1 MTGQSRAGAARLAE
15 AMSELQIIEAALGQ
29 AARRRRWAR
38 ALRGLWRGVLVGA
51 ALALVVIG
59 AWHLLPLP
67 LWMVTAAALAPVLC
81 ALVGMIIGGWHRTP
95 LSEVARWVDGRQHLQ
110 ERLGT
115 ALEVAGEE
123 NAGTWRDLVLT
134 DAAEHAKGLDLRRLV
149 PFSLPRATRWA
160 LVLLALGAGLGFVPE
175 YRSKSYL
182 QKKADARNIKE
193 VGKRLADLTRRSLAQ
208 RPPVLEPTQKALE
221 SVTELGDQLT
231 KKTLTRSEALKDL
244 ANVAEKLKD
253 ELKEMGKD
261 PALRRMEQAA
271 RASTGND
278 SQSAA
283 GLQKQIEALQKQM
296 GTPNGNPEALDKLKK
311 ELEKLQEAA
320 KGLASKNTPGSE
332 AERQK
337 LSESLS
343 ALSKQMQD
351 MGMQMPQLDEA
362 IKALE
367 ANQTDL
373 VLKDLEA
380 SLTDL
385 EKLRDMAKSLQQLQ
399 QQAQKLGKDL
409 AEQLKNG
416 QPEAAQATL
425 QKMVSQLK
433 SANLSSNDLQKLLN
447 EVSKAVDPASNYG
460 KVAEHLKNASK
471 QMQAGNQPGG
481 AQALAAAAKE
491 LESLSQQM
499 GDAQALAAT
508 LDSLNQASMCIGSC
522 QGWGMRTV
530 NKPGYNPYGRHPG
543 GGVGTWGDPDGKW
556 DGQWSDHWD
565 NSGFDRPDQDPR
577 GHSDRGEG
585 ELSDALKPTKVK
597 GQFKPGGQMPS
608 ITLKG
613 VSIKGQSKV
622 AYEEAA
628 TAAQSDAQSALSQE
642 KVPRAYQGAVRD
654 YFDDLKK

>member
-1 MTGQSRAGAARLAE
+1 
-15 AMSELQIIEAALGQ
+15 MSELQIIESALQQ
-29 AARRRRWAR
+29 ASRRRRWSR
-38 ALRGLWRGVLVGA
+38 ALRGMWRGLLVGA
-51 ALALVVIG
+51 VLLLVVMG
-59 AWHLLPLP
+59 VWHLWPVP
-67 LWMVTAAALAPVLC
+67 GWTVTAAALAPFPC
-81 ALVGMIIGGWHRTP
+81 ALVGMIIGGWRRTSLP
-95 LSEVARWVDGRQHLQ
+95 EVARWVDGQQHLK
-110 ERLGT
+110 ERLST
-115 ALEVAGEE
+115 ALEVADEPEIGK
-123 NAGTWRDLVLT
+123 WRELVLT
-134 DAAEHAKGLDLRRLV
+134 DAVEHVQGLDVRRLV
-149 PFSLPRATRWA
+149 PFRLPRATRWA
-160 LVLLALGAGLGFVPE
+160 LVVLALGAGLGFVPE

-182 QKKADARNIKE
+182 QKKADEQNIKE
-193 VGKRLADLTRRSLAQ
+193 VGKQLADLTKRTLQTRQ
-208 RPPVLEPTQKALE
+208 PVLEPTQKALE
-221 SVTELGDQLT
+221 SVTDVGDQLT

-261 PALRRMEQAA
+261 PALRKMEQAA
-271 RASTGND
+271 RAASGND
-278 SQSAA
+278 AQTAA
-283 GLQKQIEALQKQM
+283 GLQKQIDALQKQM
-296 GTPNGNPEALDKLKK
+296 GTPTGNPDALDKLKK

-332 AERQK
+332 ADRQK

-343 ALSKQMQD
+343 ALSKQMQE
-351 MGMQMPQLDEA
+351 MGVQLPQLDDA

-367 ANQTDL
+367 ANQSDL

-385 EKLRDMAKSLQQLQ
+385 EKVRDMAKSLQQLQ
-399 QQAQKLGKDL
+399 QQAEKMGKDL

-416 QPEAAQATL
+416 QPELAQATL
-425 QKMVSQLK
+425 QKMVAKLQ
-433 SANLSSNDLQKLLN
+433 SANLAPEQLQKILAD
-447 EVSKAVDPASNYG
+447 VTKAIGPAGNYG
-460 KVAEHLKNASK
+460 KVAEHLENASK
-471 QMQAGNQPGG
+471 QLDAGNKAGG

-491 LESLSQQM
+491 LEKLTQQM
-499 GDAQALAAT
+499 GDAQELAAT

-522 QGWGMRTV
+522 QGWGMHTGNR
-530 NKPGYNPYGRHPG
+530 PGYNPYGKGPG
-543 GGVGTWGDPDGKW
+543 GGVGTWGDPNAQW

-565 NSGFDRPDQDPR
+565 NTGAVRPDQDPM
-577 GHSDRGEG
+577 GHTDRGEG
-585 ELSDALKPTKVK
+585 ELSDALRPTKVK

-622 AYEEAA
+622 AYEEAV

>member
-1 MTGQSRAGAARLAE
+1 
-15 AMSELQIIEAALGQ
+15 MSELQIIESALKE
-29 AARRRRWAR
+29 ASRRRRWAR
-38 ALRGLWRGVLVGA
+38 ALRGLWYGLLVGA
-51 ALALVVIG
+51 VLSLVVIG
-59 AWHLLPLP
+59 VWHLLPLP
-67 LWMVTAAALAPVLC
+67 LWTLTTAALVPFPC
-81 ALVGMIIGGWHRTP
+81 ALVGMIIGGWHKTP
-95 LSEVARWVDGRQHLQ
+95 LSEAARWVDGRQHLQ
-110 ERLGT
+110 ERLST
-115 ALEVAGEE
+115 ALEVAGREGP
-123 NAGTWRDLVLT
+123 GTWRDLVVT

-149 PFSLPRATRWA
+149 PFRLPKATRWA
-160 LVLLALGAGLGFVPE
+160 VVVLALGAGLGFVPE
-175 YRSKSYL
+175 YRSKSFL
-182 QKKADARNIKE
+182 QKKVDEQNIKE
-193 VGKRLADLTRRSLAQ
+193 VGKRLADLTRRTVEK
-208 RPPVLEPTQKALE
+208 RPPALEPTQKALDAV
-221 SVTELGDQLT
+221 SDLGNQLN
-231 KKTLTRSEALKDL
+231 KKVFTRSEALKDL

-261 PALRRMEQAA
+261 PSLRKMEQAA

-278 SQSAA
+278 SQTAA
-283 GLQKQIEALQKQM
+283 GLQKQMEALQKQM
-296 GTPNGNPEALDKLKK
+296 GTPTGNPDALDKLKK
-311 ELEKLQEAA
+311 DLEKLQEAA
-320 KGLASKNTPGSE
+320 KGMASKTSPGNE

-351 MGMQMPQLDEA
+351 MGVQLPQLDEA

-385 EKLRDMAKSLQQLQ
+385 EKMRDMAKSLQQLQ
-399 QQAQKLGKDL
+399 QQSEKLGKDL

-416 QPEAAQATL
+416 QPELAQATL
-425 QKMVSQLK
+425 QKMVTQLK
-433 SANLSSNDLQKLLN
+433 SANLAPEQLQKILQ

-460 KVAEHLKNASK
+460 KVAEHLKNATK
-471 QMQAGNQPGG
+471 QLQAENKPGA

-491 LESLSQQM
+491 LGDLAQQM
-499 GDAQALAAT
+499 GDAQELAAT
-508 LDSLNQASMCIGSC
+508 LDSLNQASMCIASGQC
-522 QGWGMRTV
+522 WGMKTG
-530 NKPGYNPYGRHPG
+530 NKPGYSPYGNRPG
-543 GGVGTWGDPDGKW
+543 GGVGTWGDPNAQW

-565 NSGFDRPDQDPR
+565 NSGSFRPDQDPR
-577 GHSDRGEG
+577 GHTDRGEG

-597 GQFKPGGQMPS
+597 GQFQPGGQMPS

-613 VSIKGQSKV
+613 VSIKGVSKV

-642 KVPRAYQGAVRD
+642 KVPRAYQGAVKD